1 MSTERLDEALVI
13 LRSLRDDYD
22 RHIKQVQEEIRSE
35 FNVQQKTVDTIG
47 TLIKLSGVDATTMAV
62 LSSHTSKMMFNTS
75 SLMLDKLD
83 KVKSTLCTLILE
95 ELSEASE
102 VLNGKSLVVDDS
114 VSVAMKEL
122 FSSDFDYQMENETSK
137 IVDDSKKDIM
147 IAVTQ
152 PETVIVSAISDAGEQ
167 FLSNIINL
175 FTKTANNL
183 FSDLVRL
190 MIRDTQLKCVNLS
203 TCDVTTKAECWCMHG
218 VDVDASTAFTIHGSD
233 CKCVPLFYVDD
244 VIEDVKSVKSEDTAF
259 ESLKTYEAKSVLGEY
274 RYSRWLKGDSLN
286 VLLTVDEGNSEQA

>member
-1 MSTERLDEALVI
+1 MSTERLDEALII
-13 LRSLRDDYD
+13 LRSLRDDYQLQL
-22 RHIKQVQEEIRSE
+22 KQVELEIRE
-35 FNVQQKTVDTIG
+35 AYNQQQKTIDTIG
-47 TLIKLSGVDATTMAV
+47 TLIKLSGVDATTIAV
-62 LSSHTSKMMFNTS
+62 LSSHTSKLMFSTS
-75 SLMLDKLD
+75 SVMLDKLD
-83 KVKSTLCTLILE
+83 KIKSTLCTLIAE

-102 VLNGKSLVVDDS
+102 VLNGKSLFVDDS
-114 VSVAMKEL
+114 VEAAMKEL
-122 FSSDFDYQMENETSK
+122 FSSEFEYQMENETSK
-137 IVDDSKKDIM
+137 IVDESKKDIM
-147 IAVTQ
+147 LAVSQ

-190 MIRDTQLKCVNLS
+190 MVRDTQLKCVNLS

-244 VIEDVKSVKSEDTAF
+244 VLEDVKSVKSADAAF
-259 ESLKTYEAKSVLGEY
+259 ESLETYEAKSVLGEY
-274 RYSRWLKGDSLN
+274 RYGRWLKGDSLN